1 MDNNMESV
9 WTDLSSGH
17 ALLAN
22 NKEYPSTSEL
32 SEPPALNPI
41 SNIEDDTALLLTELS
56 SQPAL
61 LQTPEDYNSNS
72 TDSSEEDVPL
82 SSYLWTKQRSP
93 INTDKH
99 SRQNCEDYDSDS
111 TDSSESSE
119 EDIPSSSYWPAKKNP
134 IDTHEHS
141 TSAKKDKLGIPTRPD
156 KRELT
161 KKQQAA
167 AKKQQ
172 NENWSKKRSKKKF
185 QGANE
190 ALTDLP
196 ATCGSVFRDVH
207 VIKRDFFPYITAET
221 KEKKKQRRAE
231 RKFFKKF
238 GGPKPSNEPTHP
250 CNPTAAKIS
259 CAYKIINDPKQFHLY
274 SHGHARIFD
283 KALTEDKNPKGLRM
297 RWVLKGGLVEVAC
310 GPLAGKGNVALLA
323 NQQFMVEHNLPAFS
337 DSQLPDTSNKT
348 KLPFA
353 LILVIPTR
361 KSGAYCGFSS
371 RDETGVACSD
381 EPMDLTLV
389 AMSVKG
395 PIRHGANPIMAAS
408 RVAGY

>member
-1 MDNNMESV
+1 MDRVNARSLLSWTDRSTLPSKVNLLDQPDISMDNNMESV

-119 EDIPSSSYWPAKKNP
+119 EDIPSSSYWPAKK
-134 IDTHEHS
+134 
-141 TSAKKDKLGIPTRPD
+141 
-156 KRELT
+156 

-283 KALTEDKNPKGLRM
+283 KALTEDK
-297 RWVLKGGLVEVAC
+297 
-310 GPLAGKGNVALLA
+310 
-323 NQQFMVEHNLPAFS
+323 
-337 DSQLPDTSNKT
+337 
-348 KLPFA
+348 
-353 LILVIPTR
+353 
-361 KSGAYCGFSS
+361 
-371 RDETGVACSD
+371 
-381 EPMDLTLV
+381 
-389 AMSVKG
+389 
-395 PIRHGANPIMAAS
+395 
-408 RVAGY
+408 